1 MTVPT
6 SFDALLKAIPDYG
19 DQLLTLISGPKRFFA
34 ERDLDAKECL
44 VQALIF
50 LFISVVLG
58 YVLTVP
64 FLVGVDAY
72 WVAAATMVVIH
83 TFAVVVFGGLAFLC
97 CRAMGGRGSLHGH
110 VTIFAYFA
118 GVSGLVFALFS
129 LAATGLV
136 KAGLPNH
143 IALYQEYMEFLLKND
158 FAALEQ
164 DCFKVIDESNTLR
177 ASMLIL
183 LTGLLAIAGW
193 LIVAWRAIG
202 DWNRLTGRR
211 MAAALVLFL
220 VTGFAVNWGLMLAQ
234 SATQATLSYTESACS
249 RALATQG

>member
-1 MTVPT
+1 M

-19 DQLLTLISGPKRFFA
+19 DQLLTLISGPRRFFA
-34 ERDLDAKECL
+34 ERDLGAKDCL
-44 VQALIF
+44 VQALTF
-50 LFISVVLG
+50 LFISVALG

-72 WVAAATMVVIH
+72 AYWVAAATMVVTH

-97 CRAMGGRGSLHGH
+97 CRVMGGKGSLHGH
-110 VTIFAYFA
+110 VTIFAYFS

-129 LAATGLV
+129 LAAVGLV

-143 IALYQEYMEFLLKND
+143 LALYQEYMDFLLKND

-183 LTGLLAIAGW
+183 LTGLLVIASW

-211 MAAALVLFL
+211 VVAALVLFL

-234 SATQATLSYTESACS
+234 SATQATPSDTESACS
-249 RALATQG
+249 LAQAAPG

>member
-1 MTVPT
+1 M
-6 SFDALLKAIPDYG
+6 SFDALLKLIPDYI
-19 DQLLTLISGPKRFFA
+19 DQLLRLVSGPRRFFA
-34 ERDLDAKECL
+34 SRDLGARECL
-44 VQALIF
+44 VQALTF
-50 LFISVVLG
+50 LFISVALG

-64 FLVGVDAY
+64 FLVEVDAY

-97 CRAMGGRGSLHGH
+97 CRVMGGRGSLYGH

-129 LAATGLV
+129 LAAAGLV

-143 IALYQEYMEFLLKND
+143 LALYPEYMDFLLKMD

-164 DCFKVIDESNTLR
+164 DCFKVIDESNTLL

-183 LTGLLAIAGW
+183 LTGLLVIAGW

-234 SATQATLSYTESACS
+234 SATQATLSDTESACN
-249 RALATQG
+249 LAQATPV